1 VRVAVAGSSGLIGTA
16 LVPELRN
23 AGHEV
28 LRLVRRAPAGPD
40 ERGWDPPAGTI
51 AAGALDGV
59 DAVVNLC
66 GAGVAD
72 RRWTH
77 ARKQVLLDSRVEPTE
92 VLAAA
97 VADAGIPLLVN
108 ASAVGWYGDTGDR
121 EVDETEPAGGGF
133 LAALCRQ
140 WEAAADRAREAG
152 VRVVHLRVGHVLAA
166 DGGLLA
172 RLRPL
177 YRLGLGGRLGNG
189 RQYMPWIHLSDVV
202 SAIRFV
208 LTDGSVSGPVNLS
221 APAPVTN
228 AELTR
233 ALARALH
240 RPAPWMVPRFAL
252 RIVIGEVADEIL
264 FGQRV
269 LPRALLDAGFTFRH
283 TEIDEALAAL

>member
-1 VRVAVAGSSGLIGTA
+1 MRVAVAGSSGLIGTA
-16 LVPELRN
+16 LVPELRD

-28 LRLVRRAPAGPD
+28 LRLVRRAPASSD
-40 ERGWDPPAGTI
+40 ERSWDPPAGTL

-140 WEAAADRAREAG
+140 WEAAADRARDAG
-152 VRVVHLRVGHVLAA
+152 VRVVHLRTGHVLAT

-177 YRLGLGGRLGNG
+177 FRLGLGAQLGNG
-189 RQYMPWIHLSDVV
+189 RQYMPWIHLSDVA

-208 LTDGSVSGPVNLS
+208 LANGSVSGPVNLS
-221 APAPVTN
+221 APTPVTN
-228 AELTR
+228 ADLTH
-233 ALARALH
+233 ALARTLH
-240 RPAPWMVPRFAL
+240 RPAPWRVPRIAL

-269 LPRALLDAGFTFRH
+269 LPRALLDAGFTFHH
-283 TEIDEALAAL
+283 TRIDEALAAL

>member
-16 LVPELRN
+16 LVPELRD

-28 LRLVRRAPAGPD
+28 LRLVRRAPAAPD

-140 WEAAADRAREAG
+140 WEAAADRARDAG
-152 VRVVHLRVGHVLAA
+152 LRVVHLRIGHVLAT

-177 YRLGLGGRLGNG
+177 FRLGLGAQLGNG
-189 RQYMPWIHLSDVV
+189 RQYMPWIHLSDVA
-202 SAIRFV
+202 SAIQFV
-208 LTDGSVSGPVNLS
+208 LANGSVSGPVNLS

-228 AELTR
+228 ADLTH

-240 RPAPWMVPRFAL
+240 RPAPWRVPRIAL

-269 LPRALLDAGFTFRH
+269 LPRALLDAGFTFQH
-283 TEIDEALAAL
+283 TRIDEALAAL

>member
-16 LVPELRN
+16 LVPELRS

-28 LRLVRRAPAGPD
+28 LRLVRRAPSASD

-152 VRVVHLRVGHVLAA
+152 VRVVHLRVGHVLAP

-177 YRLGLGGRLGNG
+177 FRLGLGGRLGNG
-189 RQYMPWIHLSDVV
+189 RQYMPWIHVADVV

-208 LTDGSVSGPVNLS
+208 LADGSVSGPVNVS

-233 ALARALH
+233 ALARAVH
-240 RPAPWMVPRFAL
+240 RPAPWVVPRFAL
-252 RIVIGEVADEIL
+252 RVVFGEVADEIL

-269 LPRALLDAGFTFRH
+269 LPRALLDAGFTFQH
-283 TEIDEALAAL
+283 TQIDPALAAL